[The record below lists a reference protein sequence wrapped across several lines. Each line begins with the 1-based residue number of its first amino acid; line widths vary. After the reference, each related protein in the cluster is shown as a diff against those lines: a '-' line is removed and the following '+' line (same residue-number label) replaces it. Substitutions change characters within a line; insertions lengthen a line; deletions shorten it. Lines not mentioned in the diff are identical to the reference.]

1 MHNTNHE
8 STFLVPVVH
17 IADPAPADYDQL
29 IAELEPT
36 ETELRFYTTANAA
49 ISHAR
54 QEGRFGSGKLWL
66 VNSQLPDMRGADLVE
81 ILRGIFG
88 QAVLVIVDDQY
99 DKQQEIAAVTAGAT
113 IYVYKPISAA
123 LITSVCGSLRSVPQV
138 PVPAGEFPGD
148 ATLTPALEPASD
160 GILLK
165 NTQNLLRNH

>member
-29 IAELEPT
+29 IAELEST
-36 ETELRFYTTANAA
+36 ETELRFFTTANAA

-54 QEGRFGSGKLWL
+54 QEGRSGSGMLWL

-81 ILRGIFG
+81 ILRGICG
-88 QAVLVIVDDQY
+88 QAVLVIVDDQFNR
-99 DKQQEIAAVTAGAT
+99 QQEIAAVTAGAT

-123 LITSVCGSLRSVPQV
+123 LITSMCASLRSIPQV
-138 PVPAGEFPGD
+138 PVPAEEFPGD
-148 ATLTPALEPASD
+148 ATLTPALESASHQSP
-160 GILLK
+160 LK
-165 NTQNLLRNH
+165 